1 MKKLIFPLLLILT
14 IALTGCGSDSS
25 APKAADT
32 KNSLP
37 TAAPTEKVDKQ
48 DSNSASQKSSK
59 KTPKYKIIK
68 DLPDSGKPHHFSK

>member
-25 APKAADT
+25 APKATDT

-37 TAAPTEKVDKQ
+37 AAAPTEKVDTQQ
-48 DSNSASQKSSK
+48 DSKQNNQTTTKKS
-59 KTPKYKIIK
+59 KYKFR
-68 DLPDSGKPHHFSK
+68 DLDDSGKLHQFS